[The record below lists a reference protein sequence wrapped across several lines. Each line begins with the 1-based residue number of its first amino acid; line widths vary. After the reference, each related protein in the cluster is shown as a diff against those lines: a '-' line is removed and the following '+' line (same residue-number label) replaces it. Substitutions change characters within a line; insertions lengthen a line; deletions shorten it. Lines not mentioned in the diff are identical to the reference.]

1 MKKNLVLL
9 ALIVL
14 SAFALFSCNSDERL
28 IRVSNAIYL
37 DVKTVVTDPAIMEDI
52 SPEKLEKLAELER
65 TYLEAVS
72 ILKRMPKDEGAL
84 TMLVFC
90 ADELLIIV
98 DDLDKYG
105 KYRDVVTTIRISTKL
120 LKNHMVGYQ

>member
-14 SAFALFSCNSDERL
+14 SAFALFSCNSEERL

-52 SPEKLEKLAELER
+52 SPERLEKLAELER

-90 ADELLIIV
+90 ADELLILV

-105 KYRDVVTTIRISTKL
+105 KYKDVVTTIRISTKL

>member
-14 SAFALFSCNSDERL
+14 SAFALFSCNSEERL

-105 KYRDVVTTIRISTKL
+105 KYKDVVTTIRISTKL

>member
-14 SAFALFSCNSDERL
+14 SAFVLFSCNSEERL

-52 SPEKLEKLAELER
+52 SPERLEKLAELER
-65 TYLEAVS
+65 TYLETVS

-84 TMLVFC
+84 EMLVFC

-120 LKNHMVGYQ
+120 LKNHMVAYQ